1 MNDSTPFVF
10 HAEVPRGSEIIRH
23 LRCVNAY
30 LNAGIS
36 GLTQAA
42 DAALDVGEE
51 DVAASLLVFQRALQ
65 RNTATI
71 EKELHKRD
79 YCTDDTVA
87 LLYAMPVL
95 PQEASDE
102 QRASASLRVAIAFS
116 NVTGVMDEGGLSLIG
131 IASHDMGS

>member
-10 HAEVPRGSEIIRH
+10 HTEVPRESEIIHH

-65 RNTATI
+65 RNAAII

-79 YCTDDTVA
+79 YCTDDTAV
-87 LLYAMPVL
+87 LLYAVPFA
-95 PQEASDE
+95 PEGATPEE
-102 QRASASLRVAIAFS
+102 QASLALRIAVSFS
-116 NVTGVMDEGGLSLIG
+116 NVTGVMDEGGLQLIG
-131 IASHDMGS
+131 IASRGVDH